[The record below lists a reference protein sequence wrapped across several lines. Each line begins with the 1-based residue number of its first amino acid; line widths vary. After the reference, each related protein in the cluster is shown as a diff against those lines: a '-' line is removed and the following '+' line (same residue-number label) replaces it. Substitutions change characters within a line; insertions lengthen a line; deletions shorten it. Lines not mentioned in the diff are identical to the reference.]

1 MSAGKIVLLVF
12 GVIVLLVSVGLV
24 FGGGALLWANSAL
37 TDDEG
42 FFTTRFIQLEK
53 DSYAIVTEPAE
64 IDLSAAW
71 IWDWSNLVTFKV
83 EGYNDDPTKQ
93 IFIGIAEEAD
103 LDIYLHDVRY
113 YEITDFSIYPYEIDY
128 RYHPGGDQPEHPALQ
143 AFWTESAYGS
153 GTQTLEWTLETGTYS
168 LVLMNEDGSAGLDL
182 RAAVGAKVPLVF
194 GTGLGFLIGGIV
206 GLIIGFFMVFLAVRR
221 A

>member
-12 GVIVLLVSVGLV
+12 GVIVLLMSVGLV

-53 DSYAIVTEPAE
+53 GSYAIVTEPAE

-93 IFIGIAEEAD
+93 IFIGIAEESD
-103 LDIYLHDVRY
+103 LDVYLHNVEY

-128 RYHPGGDQPEHPALQ
+128 RHHSGGNSPAPPGTQEI
-143 AFWTESAYGS
+143 WTESAYGP
-153 GTQTLEWTLETGTYS
+153 GTQSLEWTLDTGTYS
-168 LVLMNEDGSAGLDL
+168 MVLMNQDGSAGLDL
-182 RAAVGAKVPLVF
+182 RVAVGAKVPLVF
-194 GTGLGFLIGGIV
+194 GTGLGFLIGGVV